1 MTLTFSLLTKC
12 QLAARLCSLL
22 AAIVLLGV
30 ALASCTSGSED
41 ADGEGLETP
50 TVGIIPTATTAPL
63 PSPTPAIPDSGEGP
77 IIVGGLMAQTGVMA
91 RRDAP
96 TLAAAQV
103 QVDRIN
109 EAGGLLG
116 RTVELVEI
124 DTASR
129 LGTTHDGVA
138 ELIRKGADLLL
149 VSCDPAR
156 SEPAVQRA
164 EEVGIVTMS
173 PCGADEAWLNE
184 SPVAFSLS
192 ASDLHEGRVLAR
204 WAIDN
209 AYVSTVA
216 LLDKTN
222 PDVERFCGAFLE
234 EYRSLGG
241 QVLWEDAFTFDSL
254 DPFEDRLAQRP
265 TQMSSVLLCS
275 HLPGGLNG
283 APKIIELVRARGIDV
298 PILASSAL
306 DGGPTWFNI
315 VNDLG
320 TIVMV
325 TPGSVHGD
333 EPNPAVRELIDEV
346 NDGLDIPVA
355 RGWSIY
361 GADAVQAWALAV
373 ERSNSVDG
381 GDVIAALES
390 FRNQA
395 LLSGRVTFGPEVHMQ
410 PGRSLRVIQIADGVA
425 SVVAVIDE

>member
-1 MTLTFSLLTKC
+1 MTPTHTLPMKRRIVARSTLLF
-12 QLAARLCSLL
+12 AILL
-22 AAIVLLGV
+22 VVGIAI
-30 ALASCTSGSED
+30 ASCTSS
-41 ADGEGLETP
+41 DGGDEEGHETP
-50 TVGIIPTATTAPL
+50 TVGIIPTATTPPL

-77 IIVGGLMAQTGVMA
+77 ILVGGLMAQTGVMA

-116 RTVELVEI
+116 RTVELVPY
-124 DTASR
+124 DTGSR
-129 LGTTHDGVA
+129 LGTTDDGAA
-138 ELIRKGADLLL
+138 ELIRRGVDLLL

-156 SEPAVQRA
+156 SDPAIARA
-164 EEVGIVTMS
+164 EEVGVVMMS
-173 PCGADEAWLNE
+173 PCGADEAWANL
-184 SPVAFSLS
+184 SPMAFSLS
-192 ASDLHEGRVLAR
+192 ASDVHEGRMLAR

-209 AYVSTVA
+209 AYVTTVA

-222 PDVERFCGAFLE
+222 PDVERFCAAFLE

-265 TQMSSVLLCS
+265 IQMSSVLLCS

-283 APKIIELVRARGIDV
+283 APKIIELVRARGVDV
-298 PILASSAL
+298 PLLASSAL

-320 TIVMV
+320 TVVMV

-333 EPNPAVRELIDEV
+333 EPNPGVQDLIDQV
-346 NDGLDIPVA
+346 NEGLDIPVA
-355 RGWSIY
+355 RGWSVY
-361 GADAVQAWALAV
+361 GAEAVQAWALAV
-373 ERSNSVDG
+373 ERSGSVDG
-381 GDVIAALES
+381 EDVVGALES

-410 PGRSLRVIQIADGVA
+410 PARPLRVIEITDGLA
-425 SVVAVIDE
+425 SVVAVIEE